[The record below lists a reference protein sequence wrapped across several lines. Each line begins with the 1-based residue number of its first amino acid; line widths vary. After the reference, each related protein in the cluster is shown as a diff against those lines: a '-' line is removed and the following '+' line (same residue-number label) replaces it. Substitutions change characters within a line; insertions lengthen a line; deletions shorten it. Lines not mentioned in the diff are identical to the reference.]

1 MKDFFKKIKSWANK
15 NKGFAI
21 IIALGFI
28 LFLILLIIFFQ
39 MLIGGSSDKY
49 GNRLD
54 GINKVKIS
62 NETFE
67 EVKKEVTDTEL
78 AEEVSTR
85 LQGKIVY
92 MTITLKSDT
101 SKDKAKEIASATLD
115 NYSED
120 ELKFYDFSFFLRWKG
135 EEGDTVV
142 TGNKHHSLDSITW
155 TNN

>member
-1 MKDFFKKIKSWANK
+1 MKELFNKIKDWAMK

-21 IIALGFI
+21 IIALSI
-28 LFLILLIIFFQ
+28 VLFLILLIIFLQ
-39 MLIGGSSDKY
+39 MLLGGSSDKY

-54 GINKVKIS
+54 GIDKVKIS

-67 EVKKEVTDTEL
+67 GVKN
-78 AEEVSTR
+78 EVSDTGLTEDISTR
-85 LQGKIVY
+85 IQGKIVY
-92 MTITLKSDT
+92 TTITLKSDT
-101 SKDKAKEIASATLD
+101 SKDKAKEIASNTLD

-120 ELKFYDFSFFLRWKG
+120 ELKFYDFSFFLKWNSEDG
-135 EEGDTVV
+135 EIVI

>member
-54 GINKVKIS
+54 GIDKVKIS

-67 EVKKEVTDTEL
+67 GVKKEVTDTEL
-78 AEEVSTR
+78 TEDVSTR
-85 LQGKIVY
+85 VQGKIVY
-92 MTITLKSDT
+92 TTITLKSDT

-120 ELKFYDFSFFLRWKG
+120 ELKFYDFSFFLKWKG

>member
-62 NETFE
+62 NKTFE

>member
-54 GINKVKIS
+54 GIDKVKIS

-78 AEEVSTR
+78 VEDVSTR

>member
-1 MKDFFKKIKSWANK
+1 MKELFNKIKDWAMK

-21 IIALGFI
+21 IIALTI
-28 LFLILLIIFFQ
+28 VLFLILLIIFLQ
-39 MLIGGSSDKY
+39 MLLGGSSDKY

-54 GINKVKIS
+54 GIDKVKIS

-67 EVKKEVTDTEL
+67 GVKN
-78 AEEVSTR
+78 EVSDTGLVEDISTR
-85 LQGKIVY
+85 IQGKIVY
-92 MTITLKSDT
+92 TTITLKSDT
-101 SKDKAKEIASATLD
+101 SKDKAKEIASNTLD

-120 ELKFYDFSFFLRWKG
+120 ELKFYDFSFFLKWNSEDG
-135 EEGDTVV
+135 EIVI

>member
-78 AEEVSTR
+78 VEEVSTR
-85 LQGKIVY
+85 LKGKIVY
-92 MTITLKSDT
+92 MTIILKSDT

>member
-54 GINKVKIS
+54 GIDKVKIS
-62 NETFE
+62 NKTFE

-78 AEEVSTR
+78 VEEVSTR

>member
-54 GINKVKIS
+54 GIDKVKIS

-78 AEEVSTR
+78 VEDVSTR
-85 LQGKIVY
+85 VQGKIVY
-92 MTITLKSDT
+92 MAITLKSDT

-115 NYSED
+115 NYSEE

>member
-1 MKDFFKKIKSWANK
+1 MKDFFKKIKSWVNK

-54 GINKVKIS
+54 GIDKVKIS

-78 AEEVSTR
+78 VEDVSTR
-85 LQGKIVY
+85 VQGKIVY

-120 ELKFYDFSFFLRWKG
+120 ELKFYDFSFFLKWKG

>member
-54 GINKVKIS
+54 GIDKVKIS

-67 EVKKEVTDTEL
+67 GVKKEVTDTEL
-78 AEEVSTR
+78 TEDVTTR
-85 LQGKIVY
+85 VQGKIVY
-92 MTITLKSDT
+92 TTITLKSDT

-120 ELKFYDFSFFLRWKG
+120 ELKFYDFSFFLKWKG

>member
-1 MKDFFKKIKSWANK
+1 MKEFFKKIKNWANR
-15 NKGFAI
+15 NKGLAI
-21 IIALGFI
+21 IIALTI
-28 LFLILLIIFFQ
+28 VLLLILLIIFLQ
-39 MLIGGSSDKY
+39 MLI

-54 GINKVKIS
+54 GIDKVKIS

-67 EVKKEVTDTEL
+67 GVKKEVTDTEL
-78 AEEVSTR
+78 TEDVSTR
-85 LQGKIVY
+85 VQGKIVY
-92 MTITLKSDT
+92 TTITLKSDT

-120 ELKFYDFSFFLRWKG
+120 ELKFYDFSFFLKWKG

>member
-92 MTITLKSDT
+92 MTIILKSDT